1 MLYTKHES
9 FPCHRVLN
17 IMEALKEAPANY
29 LVYAKHVD
37 AIYPVTAVA
46 PDAGEETV
54 SFASEETYGREPSK
68 TYTTRQLLEEIE
80 QSMKQ
85 EQMGLDTEAYL
96 EAADNTDPDLDM
108 QLCEPC
114 EIAGYGIDDTCR
126 LFFLIAGACWD
137 YC

>member
-1 MLYTKHES
+1 MLYTKHEF
-9 FPCHRVLN
+9 FPCHRILN
-17 IMEALKEAPANY
+17 IMEALKKAPADY

-37 AIYPVTAVA
+37 ALYPITAVTL
-46 PDAGEETV
+46 DSGEETV
-54 SFASEETYGREPSK
+54 SFASKETYGRKPSK
-68 TYTTRQLLEEIE
+68 TYTAKQLLDEIE

-85 EQMGLDTEAYL
+85 NQLGIDTVAYL

-114 EIAGYGIDDTCR
+114 EIEGYGIDDICC
-126 LFFLIAGACWD
+126 LFFLIAGTCWD